1 MWPKRAVCGSS
12 PVRAMGST
20 NLAVPS
26 GDMGNLLR
34 NLVLTDPAGVGRGG
48 WEKSSHFR
56 VVGGL

>member
-12 PVRAMGST
+12 PVRAMDST

-34 NLVLTDPAGVGRGG
+34 NFVLTDPGG